1 MTLRIAL
8 FVLFVLFI
16 AQNVTSSAQELQ
28 ATVNVNM
35 QTLTQD
41 QRQDMMTMARDVENY
56 LNNNRYLN
64 SDWEGE
70 KVPVDVTLSLIHI

>member
-70 KVPVDVTLSLIHI
+70 KVP